1 MDTGHDKLAHYTQI
15 LSPAPSDEF
24 LAGLPVPQPWSQA
37 LDYLRAS
44 LAQNPR
50 AQVGEIGVDKSF
62 RLPIHSGLAG
72 GERENCAAW
81 RELSGF
87 RTGMEH
93 QRRVFM
99 DQLRVAVEMERG
111 VSVHSVQCHGVVYD
125 CLRQL
130 GEESHCKVSK
140 KEHKRRNAR
149 GKKTLDEGSDGVG
162 NAEIEGEKG
171 DNTNNHDA
179 DNTAAAATEN
189 NNDNPLNPPRIC
201 IHSAS
206 LSPSTLSQYLS
217 LSLPLHVYFS
227 FSLVIN
233 ARYGAKLLDLIRAV
247 PDDRILIE
255 SDFHSE
261 GEQRRML
268 LDGIARVVL
277 GVKGWEVE
285 QGVGILERN
294 WERFVYGERA
304 EVGGG

>member
-1 MDTGHDKLAHYTQI
+1 M
-15 LSPAPSDEF
+15 
-24 LAGLPVPQPWSQA
+24 
-37 LDYLRAS
+37 
-44 LAQNPR
+44 
-50 AQVGEIGVDKSF
+50 DKSF

-72 GERENCAAW
+72 GERESCAAR
-81 RELSGF
+81 RELSVF

-99 DQLRVAVEMERG
+99 DQLRVAVEMGRG
-111 VSVHSVQCHGVVYD
+111 VSVHSVQCHGVVYE

-140 KEHKRRNAR
+140 KEQKRRNVR
-149 GKKTLDEGSDGVG
+149 GKKSLEEGNDGVG
-162 NAEIEGEKG
+162 NATIEGKEG
-171 DNTNNHDA
+171 DNNNNNNHNNNHINHNA
-179 DNTAAAATEN
+179 DNTAGAATEN
-189 NNDNPLNPPRIC
+189 NNDNTPNTPRIC

-217 LSLPLHVYFS
+217 QSLPLHVYFS

-268 LDGIARVVL
+268 LEGIARVVL
-277 GVKGWEVE
+277 GVKRWGVE

-304 EVGGG
+304 EGGGG